1 MKTVDIILLIILGLG
16 AIQGFRKGL
25 IMEIVSIVAFVLA
38 IIGGFQLLHTGIDLL
53 RDYFHL
59 AGKMLPYL
67 SFLIIFI
74 GIIILINLLGKA
86 VNNVLDMTLLRSFDN
101 FVGAVLGIVKWT
113 FGLSVLIWI
122 FTYFEINILENYVD
136 NTIIYPM
143 VSSFAP
149 KVVEYIAVFLPFAD
163 DIFSSVEKI
172 SLLVLYL

>member
-38 IIGGFQLLHTGIDLL
+38 IIGGFKLLHIGIDFLSDHFQL
-53 RDYFHL
+53 SV
-59 AGKMLPYL
+59 KILPYL

-86 VNNVLDMTLLRSFDN
+86 AKKVLDMTLLGSFDN
-101 FVGAVLGIVKWT
+101 FAGAALGIFKWA
-113 FGLSVLIWI
+113 FGLSSLIWI
-122 FTYFEINILENYVD
+122 FNYFEINILENYVD

-149 KVVEYIAVFLPFAD
+149 KVVKYIAVFLPFAD

-172 SLLVLYL
+172 SMLVTYL